1 MTDRLARLLCAIG
14 LAAGLAADADAQAQ
28 RPPAQPGRPAPR
40 PAPRQTPAKPAPARP
55 APPAPPPPPRVPP
68 DLRVVTRYTTGD
80 VVTTSTAAF
89 KGARA
94 RIELGADLASLQ
106 QCDLARTVQMNTS
119 TRVYLATPFETA
131 PAPGVGA
138 PDAEAKE
145 KTKTKGGL
153 ITVTTTVTETGET
166 QDILGFTARRLK
178 TITEKAASTDAC
190 DRTEQRVETDG
201 WYVELPATLSCVTVP
216 QPERRLQPDPE
227 KSDCVDEITYRR
239 EGPASG
245 FPLRYTALQATGS
258 STPVTTSMEVTEIVR
273 VDVPDEA
280 VDLPQDY
287 VAVRS
292 VRQLMADHRPGEPG
306 AKKPGVVRV
315 GVAPVSNRTD
325 ANVATDEL
333 SEALIETMGESDYD
347 IVRLQGGSP
356 DDLLADARRK
366 DVDLILQNTIT
377 ELRTPRGG
385 VMGRLSGSANE
396 AFTAKVE
403 FALVA
408 PGQSKPVYA
417 SSERS
422 GASTLNRAIAVT
434 RKLVQ
439 FAPPVLMAKYGFMNA
454 YGSAL
459 NQGGAASGAMGQT
472 GDPVM
477 NTAFALLDRA
487 AAKSAASEQYSS
499 EEAAVASALEK
510 EVRAVLGELGKK
522 KK

>member
-1 MTDRLARLLCAIG
+1 MTDRLSRLLCAIG
-14 LAAGLAADADAQAQ
+14 IAAGLASDADAQAR
-28 RPPAQPGRPAPR
+28 RPPAQPGRTAPR
-40 PAPRQTPAKPAPARP
+40 PAPRQTPAKPAPAKP
-55 APPAPPPPPRVPP
+55 ATTPAPPPPRVAP

-106 QCDLARTVQMNTS
+106 QCDLGRTVQMNTS
-119 TRVYLATPFETA
+119 TRVYLAAPFETA
-131 PAPGVGA
+131 PAPGDAA
-138 PDAEAKE
+138 PDVDAKG

-153 ITVTTTVTETGET
+153 IMVTTTVTEMGET

-178 TITEKAASTDAC
+178 TITQKAASTDAC
-190 DRTEQRVETDG
+190 DRTEQRVETDW
-201 WYVELPATLSCVTVP
+201 WYVELPGTLSCVTVP
-216 QPERRLQPDPE
+216 QPERRLQPDPD
-227 KSDCVDEITYRR
+227 KSDCVDEVTFRR
-239 EGPASG
+239 EGPAGG
-245 FPLRYTALQATGS
+245 FPLRYTAVQATGS
-258 STPVTTSMEVTEIVR
+258 STQVTTSMEVTEIAR

-280 VDLPQDY
+280 VDLPPDY
-287 VAVRS
+287 VPVRS
-292 VRQLMADHRPGEPG
+292 VRQLTADHRPGEPG

-315 GVAPVSNRTD
+315 GVGPVSNRTD
-325 ANVATDEL
+325 AKVATDEL
-333 SEALIETMGESDYD
+333 REALLETMGESDYD
-347 IVRLQGGSP
+347 IVRLQGASP
-356 DDLLADARRK
+356 DELVEDARRK
-366 DVDLILQNTIT
+366 EVDLILENTIT

-403 FALVA
+403 FALVT
-408 PGQSKPVYA
+408 PGQSKPTYA

-487 AAKSAASEQYSS
+487 AAKSAASEQYGS